1 MGKRGEDPDLDLW
14 KRVVKAAVPLKKRGR
29 ASLKPE
35 PAIKDLDMSPSL
47 RPESGPDMGPSL
59 DPSKQT
65 PAAAHAKPKPRRDP
79 EPRHTARE
87 VALDRQTARHL
98 QSGRRSIEARLDLH
112 GLRQR
117 DAHAALRRFLH
128 TAQSKGHRHVLVIT
142 GKGASEADETSAFD
156 EERRGVLRQA
166 VPHWLGQPEF
176 SAMVIDFAPAP
187 RRLGGEGALYVRLR
201 RARDR
206 H

>member
-1 MGKRGEDPDLDLW
+1 MGKRGQDPDLDLW
-14 KRVVKAAVPLKKRGR
+14 KRVVKAAVPLKKREQT
-29 ASLKPE
+29 SLKPE
-35 PAIKDLDMSPSL
+35 SAIRSPNKD
-47 RPESGPDMGPSL
+47 PESDPGMGVSL
-59 DPSKQT
+59 GPSKQA
-65 PAAAHAKPKPRRDP
+65 PAAADAKPKPRRDP
-79 EPRHTARE
+79 EPGHIARE

-98 QSGRRSIEARLDLH
+98 QSGRRAIEARLDLH

-128 TAQSKGHRHVLVIT
+128 TARAKGHRHVLVIT
-142 GKGASEADETSAFD
+142 GKGASEADRTSVFD

-166 VPHWLGQPEF
+166 VPQWLGQPEF

-201 RARDR
+201 SLKRM
-206 H
+206 

>member
-1 MGKRGEDPDLDLW
+1 MAKRGEDHTADLELW
-14 KRVVKAAVPLKKRGR
+14 KQVVKAAVPLKKRER
-29 ASLKPE
+29 PAVKPG
-35 PAIKDLDMSPSL
+35 PAIKDPDTSPAMTPSL
-47 RPESGPDMGPSL
+47 NPR
-59 DPSKQT
+59 KQV
-65 PAAAHAKPKPRRDP
+65 PVAAQAKPKPRRNP

-98 QSGRRSIEARLDLH
+98 QSGRRQIESRLDLH

-128 TAQSKGHRHVLVIT
+128 TAQSKGLRHVLVIT
-142 GKGASEADETSAFD
+142 GKGASEADRTSVFD

-166 VPHWLGQPEF
+166 VPQWLGQPEF
-176 SAMVIDFAPAP
+176 STMVIDFAPAP

-201 RARDR
+201 SLKRVRP
-206 H
+206 HPKE

>member
-14 KRVVKAAVPLKKRGR
+14 KRAVKSAVPLKKRER
-29 ASLKPE
+29 PAVKPE
-35 PAIKDLDMSPSL
+35 PVLQAPDISTSPSA
-47 RPESGPDMGPSL
+47 GPST
-59 DPSKQT
+59 QT
-65 PAAAHAKPKPRRDP
+65 PAAADAKPKPRRKP
-79 EPRHTARE
+79 EARHTARE

-98 QSGRRSIEARLDLH
+98 QSGRRAIESRLDLH
-112 GLRQR
+112 GLHQR

-166 VPHWLGQPEF
+166 VPQWLGQPEF

-187 RRLGGEGALYVRLR
+187 QRLGGEGALYVRLR
-201 RARDR
+201 SLKRA
-206 H
+206 